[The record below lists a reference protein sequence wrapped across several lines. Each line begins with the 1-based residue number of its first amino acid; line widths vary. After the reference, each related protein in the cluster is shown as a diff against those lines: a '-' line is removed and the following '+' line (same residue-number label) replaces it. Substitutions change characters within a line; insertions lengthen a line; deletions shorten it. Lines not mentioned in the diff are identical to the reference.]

1 MRRSIRVSLL
11 AGNALLLGAAL
22 AAFGAILYQRVRE
35 STLGAVDA
43 ELSSHAQAIASSMN
57 QVSENRFELAMPQSE
72 TVYFNR
78 TGHFVVWSGQSV
90 VDYSDPEFTDA
101 PSRRRGLRVLTL
113 NGPGGTRIEVGRSI
127 QREQAELGGLL
138 SRILGIGALV
148 YVVAC
153 VGGWLLAGRL
163 LNPIKRITETA
174 SSISASNLSSRIDV
188 AATENELGDLART
201 LNSAFDRIEE
211 ALERQTRFTADASHE
226 LRTPLS
232 VLMTQM
238 ESALRRP
245 RESPE
250 YREVLETCLKA
261 VRRMTS
267 LVESLL
273 QLSRLDAPEAGRP
286 RERLDLREVV
296 EESARLVRPLAEERG
311 ISLSVRAASHS
322 MNGDTLQL
330 GRAVTN
336 LLVNAIQYNR
346 PQGSVEVSVSG
357 GHLEVSDTGP
367 GIPDADRDHVF
378 ERFYRADKA
387 RSRGVGG
394 AGLGLAIT
402 KAIVESHGGTI
413 SFESR
418 NGSGTT
424 FRIKFP

>member
-1 MRRSIRVSLL
+1 MRRSIRWS
-11 AGNALLLGAAL
+11 LLLGHAAL
-22 AAFGAILYQRVRE
+22 LAVVIGGFGALLYLKVRE

-43 ELSSHAQAIASSMN
+43 ELLLQARSLAASMTP
-57 QVSENRFELAMPQSE
+57 VSEDRFELVLSE
-72 TVYFNR
+72 SQTRYFNSA
-78 TGHFVVWSGQSV
+78 GSFVIWNRRGVA
-90 VDYSDPEFTDA
+90 DFSDPRFVEPEF
-101 PSRRRGLRVLTL
+101 RRDLRAVALV
-113 NGPGGTRIEVGRSI
+113 GPAGSKILVGRPFR
-127 QREQAELGGLL
+127 QEREQLAGLL
-138 SRILGIGALV
+138 ELILGIGILV
-148 YVVAC
+148 FAVGF
-153 VGGWLLAGRL
+153 VGGWLLIGRIL
-163 LNPIKRITETA
+163 DPIRRITQTA
-174 SSISASNLSSRIDV
+174 GTISASNLSSRIDV

-201 LNSAFDRIEE
+201 LNSAFDRIEG

-273 QLSRLDAPEAGRP
+273 QLSHLGAPEGGRP
-286 RERLDLREVV
+286 RERLDLKEVV
-296 EESARLVRPLAEERG
+296 EESARQVRPLAEERG

-346 PQGSVEVSVSG
+346 PQGSVEVSVSRG
-357 GHLEVSDTGP
+357 QIEVSDTGP

-387 RSRGVGG
+387 RSREVGG